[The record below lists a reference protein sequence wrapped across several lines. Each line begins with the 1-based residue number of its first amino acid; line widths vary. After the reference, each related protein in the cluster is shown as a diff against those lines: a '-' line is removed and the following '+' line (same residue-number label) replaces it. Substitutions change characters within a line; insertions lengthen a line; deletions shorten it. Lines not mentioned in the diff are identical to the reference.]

1 MKAVMDLSFE
11 TNILFGQNP
20 VGSICNIN
28 ASERV
33 SFVQTISDISIEIKC
48 WNYNMISIFV
58 ENISV
63 LLRYSLIKMK
73 NKTAYHIFTTY

>member
-1 MKAVMDLSFE
+1 MEPFRTHSFVQIRQATEGVMKAVMDLSFE

-33 SFVQTISDISIEIKC
+33 SFV
-48 WNYNMISIFV
+48 
-58 ENISV
+58 
-63 LLRYSLIKMK
+63 
-73 NKTAYHIFTTY
+73 